1 MDAFVALGGST
12 DKTGSVDADQLI
24 SIIKD
29 QFEMTIDIESLIR
42 EIDKDESGEIDFEEF
57 ETLLAFE
64 H

>member
-1 MDAFVALGGST
+1 
-12 DKTGSVDADQLI
+12 
-24 SIIKD
+24 
-29 QFEMTIDIESLIR
+29 MTIDIESLIR